1 MRRSPTPRPCP
12 CPRHP
17 SRRSPLPAAVLA
29 ALFHL
34 EGGGALDAESAIQ
47 APPGFVSRTA
57 IDYSPATFV
66 GGIAVTPDGSLVVYD
81 GQSVVLVP
89 QDGSPSTTLFA
100 PPDPPVFG
108 DFLRIGP
115 DGKSVYFGVNYPG
128 ASASPHNI
136 YRIPLDP
143 IAPGTA
149 DVVDTIRFN
158 YDLAFDDQGRGFVS
172 SLEAGSENRI
182 LLLDGDPQQPSD
194 PVVVG
199 IPAYSGPLAFH
210 QGRLYYCTAFFSF
223 PPTRENRVVYF
234 TAEDLE
240 AGIGDGKEFVYQDAV
255 DRGQVLVDQSYGY
268 FNFLFIGDRLLA
280 SNSNGSLDWIALDG
294 TVDTFLPLSGTHLA
308 FRPGDREFRT
318 GLGPRGGTLF
328 ADFSDFSTFNEVV
341 ALTPDLFIRRGYI
354 NLDDQSNIAD
364 IVALFEYL
372 YLGGAEPWPGVA
384 AGDVNDDG
392 QIDISDPI
400 FLIDYLFLGGRKP
413 PEPFEQAG
421 PDPTP

>member
-1 MRRSPTPRPCP
+1 VRLPPASRPLP

-17 SRRSPLPAAVLA
+17 FRRPTLPAAGLA
-29 ALFHL
+29 ALL
-34 EGGGALDAESAIQ
+34 LLWGEALIAQGAIP
-47 APPGFVSRTA
+47 APPGFVARTA
-57 IDYSPATFV
+57 ITYSTATFV
-66 GGIAVTPDGSLVVYD
+66 GGMAVTPDGGLVVYD
-81 GQSVVLVP
+81 GQSVVLDP
-89 QDGSPSTTLFA
+89 LDGSPGTPLFT

-136 YRIPLDP
+136 YRIPLEP
-143 IAPGTA
+143 LAPGTA
-149 DVVDTIRFN
+149 EVVDTIRFN

-182 LLLDGDPQQPSD
+182 FLLDGDPRKPSD

-223 PPTRENRVVYF
+223 PPTKENRVVYF

-240 AGIGDGKEFVYQDAV
+240 SGIGDGKEFAFQDAV

-294 TVDTFLPLSGTHLA
+294 TVETFLPVSGTHLA
-308 FRPGDREFRT
+308 YRPGDREFLS

-341 ALTPDLFIRRGYI
+341 GLTPDLFFRRGYI

-364 IVALFEYL
+364 IVALFDYL
-372 YLGGAEPWPGVA
+372 YLGGDEPWPGAA

-392 QIDISDPI
+392 QLDISDPI
-400 FLIDYLFLGGRKP
+400 FLIDYLFLGGRRP
-413 PEPFEQAG
+413 PEPFQEAG